1 MYSFCMRKGKRTV
14 LSLLFLFLCSSIG
27 VGGETSPSKSKKI
40 VYILPIRQD
49 IAPPLVYLVRRG
61 VKEAIAAG
69 ADALILDMDT
79 NGGYADAT
87 LEIIDILDRFPG
99 KKITYVN
106 KKAYSA
112 GAFIAV
118 ATEQIYMAPESVI
131 GAAAPIFIGPGGS
144 GPQQVPSTLEAKIIS
159 ALSARIRAY
168 AQKYGHN
175 PRVIEAMID
184 KNKELKID
192 GKVICAKGE
201 ILTLT
206 NQEAE
211 QRYGNPPKPLLSL
224 GTVKSLDALLER
236 LGYANAKKVYVQP
249 TGAEKLAQWLTSLS
263 WLWLIIGIAGIYIEM
278 KTPGFGVP
286 GTIGIIAFILYFAGS
301 YIAGFAG
308 LEWALVFLAGLIL
321 IALEIFVWPGVMVLL
336 LSGGLLCLLG
346 LVMALVDRYPHMPL
360 LPTLDQLER
369 PLETLS
375 IAILGAGLT
384 IYILSRLLPKT
395 PVYTIIVQQ
404 GASATESVQQ
414 IESWKQTHL
423 GQVGVAVSPLRPSG
437 KARFG
442 NELLD
447 VTTEGEFIPS
457 GARVRIIGF
466 SGKTAIV
473 EEVEGTE

>member
-1 MYSFCMRKGKRTV
+1 MCGLKRNA
-14 LSLLFLFLCSSIG
+14 LRIFLLLLCSVIG
-27 VGGETSPSKSKKI
+27 VGGEAPTQKQKI

-49 IAPPLVYLVRRG
+49 IAKPLVYLVRRG
-61 VKEAIAAG
+61 VKEAMAAG

-106 KKAYSA
+106 RKAYSA

-131 GAAAPIFIGPGGS
+131 GAAAPIFIGPGGT
-144 GPQQVPSTLEAKIIS
+144 GPQQVPSTMEAKIVS

-168 AQKYGHN
+168 AQKYGHD

-206 NQEAE
+206 NREAE
-211 QRYGNPPKPLLSL
+211 QKYGNPPKPLLSM
-224 GTVKSLDALLER
+224 GTVESLDALLKR
-236 LGYANAKKVYVQP
+236 LGYANAKKVYVRP

-286 GTIGIIAFILYFAGS
+286 GIIGILAFVLYFSGS
-301 YIAGFAG
+301 YIAGLAG

-336 LSGGLLCLLG
+336 LSGGVLCLIG
-346 LVMALVDRYPHMPL
+346 LVMALVDRYPTMPL
-360 LPTLDQLER
+360 LPTPAQLER

-375 IAILGAGLT
+375 IAVLGAGLV
-384 IYILSRLLPKT
+384 IYLLSRLLPKT
-395 PVYTIIVQQ
+395 PIYSILVQQ
-404 GASATESVQQ
+404 GASATQSLEHM
-414 IESWKQTHL
+414 ETWKQSHL

-437 KARFG
+437 KAQFG
-442 NELLD
+442 D
-447 VTTEGEFIPS
+447 
-457 GARVRIIGF
+457 
-466 SGKTAIV
+466 
-473 EEVEGTE
+473 